1 MLGKLGQLFG
11 GGLVQG
17 VTRLVET
24 VWGSA
29 EKDAARK
36 ARRRGRATSQFAAE
50 FRRLAERTWW
60 DAFIDGLNRLPRPTL
75 VILVLGY
82 FALAYADPTEFQI
95 LNTALEGVPQPAW
108 YLLGAIVTFYFG
120 ARELDKGRKTK
131 LALSETQF
139 AEQQARIAELR
150 ARDPDAPATAASDAG
165 GPDTDAASGSGSL
178 TDAAYAQAMASEQPL
193 GAAAIREWNRRHNP
207 G

>member
-1 MLGKLGQLFG
+1 MLGKLGRLFG
-11 GGLVQG
+11 GGLLKG
-17 VTRLVET
+17 ANRLVET

-29 EKDAARK
+29 ENDAARA
-36 ARRRGRATSQFAAE
+36 ARRRARATSQFAGE
-50 FRRLAERTWW
+50 FRRLAARTWW

-82 FALAYADPTEFQI
+82 FGLAYADPTEFQI

-120 ARELDKGRKTK
+120 ARELDKGRKAK
-131 LALSETQF
+131 LALSEQAF

-150 ARDPDAPATAASDAG
+150 RRAGDGEGAAASAS
-165 GPDTDAASGSGSL
+165 ASGSGGGGSGMS
-178 TDAAYAQAMASEQPL
+178 DAAYENAMAGEAPLSER
-193 GAAAIREWNRRHNP
+193 AIREWNRRH
-207 G
+207 GDG

>member
-1 MLGKLGQLFG
+1 MLDKLGRLFG
-11 GGLVQG
+11 GGLLRG
-17 VTRLVET
+17 ANRLVET
-24 VWGSA
+24 IWGSA
-29 EKDAARK
+29 ENDAAR
-36 ARRRGRATSQFAAE
+36 AADRRARATSQFAGE
-50 FRRLAERTWW
+50 FRRLAARTWW

-75 VILVLGY
+75 VVLVLGY

-131 LALSETQF
+131 LALSEAQF

-150 ARDPDAPATAASDAG
+150 ERSDQGEPDGTGTG
-165 GPDTDAASGSGSL
+165 GMS
-178 TDAAYAQAMASEQPL
+178 DAAYDKAMAGDAPL
-193 GAAAIREWNRRHNP
+193 SARAIREWNRRHN
-207 G
+207 GSD